1 MIDQGTYRSSAC
13 PYECTRRI
21 TRHEVVESNEA
32 SMLSGLGLLGEHF
45 FYPGQEDSDQGFS
58 RFLSSGIGVEGK
70 LHPLH
75 MERGVTLDQC
85 DDIVRRHQLLAP
97 HGVWL
102 VDRDHEDAS
111 VTTASAERLGDCGL
125 FLGARSSTDADLW
138 RAFYRYARLVL
149 RLGHTDTWLDED
161 IRGAAVHSSSERV
174 CNGATTKVCLWWSEF
189 DLDDEEFSCRPKRDA
204 SNIVTPSIL
213 LATLAENDVAYPP
226 PSPPP
231 PLPPAS
237 PPPPLPPPGAI
248 RCELTSIASTNNYKV
263 PAFDPVTRRY
273 VPVQQKCWRW
283 DPGNEWPPY
292 VAHRDV
298 YMPRDRCSGG
308 RSRDIQWTG
317 GFKQSLLAKGDWDPL
332 HQNNDDCPYKASFV
346 AKGEVGTVE
355 ALRMRGR
362 EEDGAQCSDGADE
375 TKTDA
380 ENSNLEAMCSIG
392 TNMRSCGIRKNL
404 VVFGYAQLEMYHSGT
419 TANGG
424 TVGQG
429 PIYREYYYDNVNG
442 VGQLNYGRCIL
453 KTNNKWGWAGDWFQ
467 CRDGGPGAAH
477 DDCYYGTNAVCG
489 KRRFAFALED
499 AGPDEPDNS
508 CLPGTTKDF
517 SGVNDVTYGPN
528 NGICEDGLMWS
539 VFPPGRNPCAPNTDL
554 NDCGYRPAKRPVRVG
569 RVAESDTCEVESYAF
584 QVQASANLKD
594 NYNAL
599 CSDFSDDL
607 LHAQDLRLRNYAS
620 PKDEQCGR
628 GTQAGVCRQ
637 VAETTLTLRTT
648 LSTIDES
655 PPPPPRLWN
664 QLHWGSDHPFIGTE
678 REDDLEGTL
687 AQNNYRYHEKGTY
700 INPNLAGR
708 GECVSPVN
716 MLRNTAGNLVRPS
729 IHHKPVNDMHTGSDT
744 GVDWLTPKLWHEGV
758 EWFDKGT
765 SHDGEPAPVAQARVQ
780 RWRRGIGARAL

>member
-499 AGPDEPDNS
+499 AGPGRAGQLVPSRDHQGLCRRERRDVRAQQWHLRGRPDVEHLPAGQEPVRAQHRPER
-508 CLPGTTKDF
+508 LR
-517 SGVNDVTYGPN
+517 
-528 NGICEDGLMWS
+528 L
-539 VFPPGRNPCAPNTDL
+539 PPGQAARARGPRWPSPTRARWSRTRSTVTGRARISRTTTTRCAPTSATTCCTRRT
-554 NDCGYRPAKRPVRVG
+554 CGCATTPRPRTSSAAAARRRVCAG
-569 RVAESDTCEVESYAF
+569 RWP
-584 QVQASANLKD
+584 
-594 NYNAL
+594 
-599 CSDFSDDL
+599 
-607 LHAQDLRLRNYAS
+607 R
-620 PKDEQCGR
+620 
-628 GTQAGVCRQ
+628 
-637 VAETTLTLRTT
+637 TTLTVRTT
-648 LSTIDES
+648 RAPVRNALLSANGPARR
-655 PPPPPRLWN
+655 PPVHRHGARGRPRGHACPK
-664 QLHWGSDHPFIGTE
+664 QLPVP
-678 REDDLEGTL
+678 R
-687 AQNNYRYHEKGTY
+687 KGHVHQ
-700 INPNLAGR
+700 PQPRGAGR
-708 GECVSPVN
+708 
-716 MLRNTAGNLVRPS
+716 VRVARQHAAQQP
-729 IHHKPVNDMHTGSDT
+729 
-744 GVDWLTPKLWHEGV
+744 
-758 EWFDKGT
+758 
-765 SHDGEPAPVAQARVQ
+765 PAI
-780 RWRRGIGARAL
+780 WCGRRSTTNR

>member
-404 VVFGYAQLEMYHSGT
+404 VVFGYAHLEIYVNRRHKRGWVAAGT
-419 TANGG
+419 RPGAPS
-424 TVGQG
+424 
-429 PIYREYYYDNVNG
+429 PITTTGNMDG
-442 VGQLNYGRCIL
+442 VGTLEQ
-453 KTNNKWGWAGDWFQ
+453 
-467 CRDGGPGAAH
+467 
-477 DDCYYGTNAVCG
+477 NAVRFQEHRTSG
-489 KRRFAFALED
+489 SMPLAGSDDQPVPRRRAGT
-499 AGPDEPDNS
+499 AGPRH
-508 CLPGTTKDF
+508 LLLRHAR
-517 SGVNDVTYGPN
+517 GVRQAAIRVCARGRRARRAGQLVPARSRQGLCRRARVTYGPN

-539 VFPPGRNPCAPNTDL
+539 IFPPGKNPCAPNTDL

-584 QVQASANLKD
+584 HSAERPPKPRQGQR
-594 NYNAL
+594 YNAL

-607 LHAQDLRLRNYAS
+607 LHTQDLRLRNYAS

-637 VAETTLTLRTT
+637 VAETTMTVRDFP
-648 LSTIDES
+648 LSTVTEALRH
-655 PPPPPRLWN
+655 PPPWPAP
-664 QLHWGSDHPFIGTE
+664 GDHPFIGTE

-687 AQNNYRYHEKGTY
+687 AQNNYRYHEKATY

-716 MLRNTAGNLVRPS
+716 MLRNS
-729 IHHKPVNDMHTGSDT
+729 
-744 GVDWLTPKLWHEGV
+744 
-758 EWFDKGT
+758 
-765 SHDGEPAPVAQARVQ
+765 
-780 RWRRGIGARAL
+780 RRRIWCGRRSTTNR

>member
-32 SMLSGLGLLGEHF
+32 SMLSGLGLMGEHF

-404 VVFGYAQLEMYHSGT
+404 VVFGYAHLEIYVNRRQSAVGSRWYTAGSTVADYYYRQHGRRWHARAEPVRFQEHRKVERCRAWKRRINCATAGRDAATTPAT
-419 TANGG
+419 TAR
-424 TVGQG
+424 T
-429 PIYREYYYDNVNG
+429 
-442 VGQLNYGRCIL
+442 RCAASDASRL
-453 KTNNKWGWAGDWFQ
+453 RSKT
-467 CRDGGPGAAH
+467 P
-477 DDCYYGTNAVCG
+477 
-489 KRRFAFALED
+489 
-499 AGPDEPDNS
+499 GPDEPDNS
-508 CLPGTTKDF
+508 CLPGASKLADGT
-517 SGVNDVTYGPN
+517 DVRRPN

-539 VFPPGRNPCAPNTDL
+539 ISRRA
-554 NDCGYRPAKRPVRVG
+554 
-569 RVAESDTCEVESYAF
+569 
-584 QVQASANLKD
+584 
-594 NYNAL
+594 
-599 CSDFSDDL
+599 
-607 LHAQDLRLRNYAS
+607 
-620 PKDEQCGR
+620 
-628 GTQAGVCRQ
+628 
-637 VAETTLTLRTT
+637 RT
-648 LSTIDES
+648 
-655 PPPPPRLWN
+655 RA
-664 QLHWGSDHPFIGTE
+664 HP
-678 REDDLEGTL
+678 
-687 AQNNYRYHEKGTY
+687 
-700 INPNLAGR
+700 
-708 GECVSPVN
+708 
-716 MLRNTAGNLVRPS
+716 
-729 IHHKPVNDMHTGSDT
+729 
-744 GVDWLTPKLWHEGV
+744 TP
-758 EWFDKGT
+758 T
-765 SHDGEPAPVAQARVQ
+765 
-780 RWRRGIGARAL
+780 